1 MTTSLSI
8 NRLIQ
13 ATVNLEPNAA
23 QMQNISTLLILGSSD
38 VINVTERYRQYDS
51 ASAVAADFG
60 TSAPEYLAAQL
71 WEAQI
76 PQPLN
81 LLIGRWA
88 ETATAAVLV
97 GGSLS
102 TTQKAISIWQ
112 AISDG
117 GFFVYVDGVPV
128 HVSGLNFTAE
138 TNLNGVAYVIQQ
150 ALDAVSSGCT
160 VTWNSDYSQ
169 FLVTSGTTGV
179 TSTLSFLAAPT
190 ATDAVTFNA
199 NALAGDTL
207 TLNGTVLTFVDVITG
222 PDQVLIGATP
232 QETVA
237 ATASAIN
244 TSADA
249 NIALIEGYHEDAG
262 SILYLIAKLTGTAGN
277 SYTAISS
284 SANIVV
290 SSPTFS
296 GGSGTDVANLMLG
309 TATSSGAYIANGVA
323 AETPVEAAA
332 IFDIN
337 FGQLWYGL
345 MFTAIPDADHLE
357 VASFIESTTNK
368 HTYWVSSQEAG
379 IISPVSTTD
388 IASEL
393 KALGVN
399 RTAVQYSSSTPY
411 AVASLCAKALTVD
424 YNGNN
429 TVIDTM
435 YKQEPLV
442 TAETLNVN
450 QLNALE
456 AKNCNVFVAYNNN
469 TAIIEKGNMSS
480 GTPIDIVTGTD
491 WLALAIQNAVYNLL
505 YLSPTKIPQTDAGNN
520 LIVGTITGILSQA
533 RTNGLLAPGV
543 WSSNGFGALSNG
555 DFLSTG
561 FYVYAP
567 PIASQT
573 VADRSA
579 RKSVTFQIAAKL
591 AGAIRT
597 VDILINVNR

>member
-60 TSAPEYLAAQL
+60 TSAPEYQAALL
-71 WEAQI
+71 WESQI

-97 GGSLS
+97 GATLS
-102 TTQKAISIWQ
+102 TAQKVPGLWS

-117 GFFVYVDGVPV
+117 AFSVYVDGIPV
-128 HVSGLNFTAE
+128 TVDGLDFSAQ

-150 ALDAVSSGCT
+150 ALDLVSPGCT
-160 VTWNSDYSQ
+160 VVWNSDYSQ
-169 FLVTSGTTGV
+169 FLITSGTTGI
-179 TSTLSFLAAPT
+179 TSSISFLTAPT
-190 ATDAVTFNA
+190 AFAFATFSA
-199 NALAGDTL
+199 NPAANDTL
-207 TLNGTVLTFVDVITG
+207 TIAGTDLTFVNAVTG
-222 PDQVLIGATP
+222 DNQVLIGG
-232 QETVA
+232 TVQDTI
-237 ATASAIN
+237 TALHIEIN
-244 TSADA
+244 SSTDA
-249 NIALIEGYHEDAG
+249 NISLVTASWVPG
-262 SILYLIAKLTGTAGN
+262 SDTIYFVAKLTGPAGDA
-277 SYTAISS
+277 YTLARSS
-284 SANIVV
+284 GVITV
-290 SSPTFS
+290 SGATFT
-296 GGSGTDVANLMLG
+296 GGAGTDISGMLG
-309 TATSSGAYIANGVA
+309 GTVNSSGAYVSDGIAP
-323 AETPVEAAA
+323 ETPVEAAA

-345 MFTAIPDADHLE
+345 MFTAISDAGHLE

-399 RTAVQYSSSTPY
+399 RTAVQYSSNSPY
-411 AVASLCAKALTVD
+411 AIASLCAKALTVD

-442 TAETLNVN
+442 VAETLNVN

-520 LIVGTITGILSQA
+520 LIVGTIMGVLSQA

-543 WSSNGFGALSNG
+543 WTSNGFGALSNG

-567 PIASQT
+567 PVATQNI
-573 VADRSA
+573 ADRSA